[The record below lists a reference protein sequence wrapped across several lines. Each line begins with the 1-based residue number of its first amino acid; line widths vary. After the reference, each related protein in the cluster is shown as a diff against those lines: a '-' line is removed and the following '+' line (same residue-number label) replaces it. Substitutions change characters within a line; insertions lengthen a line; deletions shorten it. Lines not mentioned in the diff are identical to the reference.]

1 MSARKSP
8 LRTVLRVAELR
19 ERGAR
24 AAVAAATVAQRSAE
38 LEAQQRLQ
46 MVAPLSVSLD
56 GASMVAAHEHAALR
70 ADAAAAAAE
79 MAKEKAAARIEA
91 LQQWSEAAARRSAME
106 ELLARALAEQET
118 ARVAAEHRAMD
129 DRGVRKG
136 GAT

>member
-24 AAVAAATVAQRSAE
+24 AAVAAATAAQRSAE
-38 LEAQQRLQ
+38 LEAEHRLQ
-46 MVAPLSVSLD
+46 MVAPLNVSLD
-56 GASMVAAHEHAALR
+56 GARMVAAHEQAALR
-70 ADAAAAAAE
+70 ADAASAAAE
-79 MAKEKAAARIEA
+79 IAREKAAERVAA
-91 LQQWSEAAARRSAME
+91 LHQWSEAAARRNAME

-118 ARVAAEHRAMD
+118 ARVAAEQRAMD

-136 GAT
+136 GAA